1 MIFKILHTRSNV
13 HLMSKVQ
20 NRGTDFQTGNI
31 SGMAGDAECYD
42 EANDFIR
49 EAIAGMADD
58 AEYKRLST

>member
-1 MIFKILHTRSNV
+1 MNKSHYSYIHAFVAGWGLY
-13 HLMSKVQ
+13 
-20 NRGTDFQTGNI
+20 FQTGNI

-42 EANDFIR
+42 EANDFVR